1 MAHYCLSVVTIF
13 DCLSRKN
20 WVIESVINRVAV
32 KLSLG
37 MPLPPE
43 KNLHCLLADLT
54 LRTVCRKLT
63 NYFHVGLLQPDGA
76 GPEPVDL
83 EEDQDFEEF
92 ATLESDARPGQEED
106 DSDNTDAT

>member
-1 MAHYCLSVVTIF
+1 MAHYCLSVVAIF
-13 DCLSRKN
+13 DCLSRKKLG
-20 WVIESVINRVAV
+20 NRKCDQQSGRKAIIWNTPTSR
-32 KLSLG
+32 KKS
-37 MPLPPE
+37 
-43 KNLHCLLADLT
+43 LHCWLADLT

-92 ATLESDARPGQEED
+92 GTLESDPRPGEEEN
-106 DSDNTDAT
+106 DSDNDAT